1 MTGTKGKSGGK
12 REGAGHPTLIE
23 QFDNAVNF
31 EGDTKKAVALF
42 KKIEARQRK
51 LQAELAQIKEWE
63 RSREYNGIAYIIQ
76 NGG

>member
-23 QFDNAVNF
+23 QFENAVNF
-31 EGDTKKAVALF
+31 DGNMKNAVALF

-51 LQAELAQIKEWE
+51 LQAELAQIKKWE
-63 RSREYNGIAYIIQ
+63 QSREYNGVAYIIQ
-76 NGG
+76 NGV